1 MDILM
6 WLILVA
12 VVVVVLAVGFVLVR
26 KRQRSG
32 GVIAS
37 GAVANRSDGSQ
48 S

>member
-12 VVVVVLAVGFVLVR
+12 VVVVALAVGFVVVR

-37 GAVANRSDGSQ
+37 GPVANRSEESR